1 MGCRRSGD
9 GTPKDRH
16 DYLPP
21 NWVAA
26 EPPSFLLEA
35 PGHSGP
41 APTVAGAFE
50 GAGSNGIALIV
61 SGGLLGVACS
71 LKLGPARRDT
81 HLR

>member
-26 EPPSFLLEA
+26 EPPSFLLEV
-35 PGHSGP
+35 PGCPGSTP
-41 APTVAGAFE
+41 APAGTFE
-50 GAGSNGIALIV
+50 GAGSNVIASIV
-61 SGGLLGVACS
+61 SGGLLRVACS
-71 LKLGPARRDT
+71 LKLGPARRDI